1 MNKFIGMAMVL
12 VMIFTPVAT
21 KNIKGANSQI
31 DKKRVIAPDKKIAL
45 QSDKERVITLNE
57 KKSINSVEKTAIP
70 SAEEIISMESFDGR
84 DYGIVTPVKDQGS
97 TNLCWAY
104 SSIAAMETSIL
115 RSGIDA
121 NVTKDTLSLNPTAA
135 AYRVYKRESDPLE
148 NTSGEWQSVNYLQQS
163 GDPLK
168 IVKLSSMWWTPVK
181 GNQAAINPYENPTY
195 RFENAFHIRENKDNP
210 KEYISN
216 IKKAI
221 ATYGAVTFQYNNLRE
236 TTYYNPK
243 NESGSNSSPHA
254 CTIIGWDDNIP
265 AENFVPNGATQKGG
279 WLVKNSYNS
288 LEYFWLSYDNTSS
301 CSYAFSFAPKE
312 KYDYNYYYDG
322 SIEDFSLRNDKAVA
336 NVFKAK
342 KTGTEEKD
350 EYIKGVNVGI
360 SGENVTVQVEIYK
373 NLDYPFGGQ
382 SNVPISGGN
391 LAATATKTFE
401 NGGYV
406 TVELEK
412 AVKIEKDEWFS
423 AIVKVSN
430 KQGDAKIITSYQN
443 GMEMSYV
450 NSGSGWYKLKYYVGR
465 VKVYTKLEK
474 SSSADK
480 ESTTEKPQET
490 TTKKAEE
497 TTTEKTV
504 ETTTEKIV
512 ETSAEK
518 PVETTTDKTAETT
531 KSQESTYV
539 GNEST
544 TKNNLN
550 KETTSKKISVIVSST
565 TKKVSATKKI
575 KKAKVT
581 KTKIKKRSVKIYYKK
596 LKNAKKYEIQ
606 YSINKNFKKN
616 IKTINTKKLY
626 CKISKL
632 KKNKKYYIRVR
643 GVYKNI
649 KGGWSKTVKIKLK

>member
-1 MNKFIGMAMVL
+1 MKKLIGMAMVL
-12 VMIFTPVAT
+12 VMILTPITT
-21 KNIKGANSQI
+21 KNIKGANTQF
-31 DKKRVIAPDKKIAL
+31 DKDRVITPDKKIAL
-45 QSDKERVITLNE
+45 QSDKDRETTLNG
-57 KKSINSVEKTAIP
+57 KKVINFVEKTAIP
-70 SAEEIISMESFDGR
+70 SVEEIMSMESFDGR
-84 DYGIVTPVKDQGS
+84 DYRIVTPVKDQGS

-168 IVKLSSMWWTPVK
+168 IVKLSSMWWAPVK
-181 GNQAAINPYENPTY
+181 GNQAAVNPYENPTY
-195 RFENAFHIRENKDNP
+195 RFENAFHIRENKENP

-243 NESGSNSSPHA
+243 NEPGSNSSPHA

-265 AENFVPNGATQKGG
+265 AENFVPNGAAQKGG

-301 CSYAFSFAPKE
+301 CSYAFSFALRD

-322 SIEDFSLRNDKAVA
+322 NIEDFSLRNDKAVA

-342 KTGTEEKD
+342 KSGIEEKD
-350 EYIKGVNVGI
+350 EYIKAVNVGI

-391 LAATATKTFE
+391 LSATATKTFE

-406 TVELEK
+406 TVELERT
-412 AVKIEKDEWFS
+412 VKIEKDEWFS
-423 AIVKVSN
+423 AIVRVSN
-430 KQGDAKIITSYQN
+430 KQGDAKIITSYKN
-443 GMEMSYV
+443 DMEMSYV
-450 NSGSGWYKLKYYVGR
+450 NTGSGWSKLKNYVGR

-474 SSSADK
+474 ETDVEQTEA
-480 ESTTEKPQET
+480 TTEPKT
-490 TTKKAEE
+490 T
-497 TTTEKTV
+497 
-504 ETTTEKIV
+504 
-512 ETSAEK
+512 EK
-518 PVETTTDKTAETT
+518 PVETTTKKIIETTTEKLVDSTTKKAAETT
-531 KSQESTYV
+531 KSPETTYV
-539 GNEST
+539 ENGNEST

-550 KETTSKKISVIVSST
+550 KETTSKKISAIVSNT
-565 TKKVSATKKI
+565 TQKVSTTKKI
-575 KKAKVT
+575 KKAKIIKT
-581 KTKIKKRSVKIYYKK
+581 KKIKKRDVRIYYKK

-606 YSINKNFKKN
+606 YSTNKNFKKN
-616 IKTINTKKLY
+616 IKIIKTKKLY

-643 GVYKNI
+643 GRNNNI
-649 KGGWSKTVKIKLK
+649 EGGWSKVLKIKLK

>member
-1 MNKFIGMAMVL
+1 MNRIISVI
-12 VMIFTPVAT
+12 MIFMMALTPVQT
-21 KNIKGANSQI
+21 KE
-31 DKKRVIAPDKKIAL
+31 KIFL
-45 QSDKERVITLNE
+45 KSDTQSRIESETGLN
-57 KKSINSVEKTAIP
+57 EKTAIP
-70 SAEEIISMESFDGR
+70 SVEEIISMESFDGR
-84 DYGIVTPVKDQGS
+84 DYGIVTPVKDQGN

-135 AYRVYKRESDPLE
+135 TYRVYKRESDPLE

-168 IVKLSSMWWTPVK
+168 IVKLSSMWWAPVK

-236 TTYYNPK
+236 ITYYNPK

-279 WLVKNSYNS
+279 WLVKNSYSS

-301 CSYAFSFAPKE
+301 CSYAFSFAPRE

-342 KTGTEEKD
+342 KSGTEEKD
-350 EYIKGVNVGI
+350 EYIKAVNVGI
-360 SGENVTVQVEIYK
+360 SGENVTVQVEIFK

-412 AVKIEKDEWFS
+412 GVKIEKDEWFS

-450 NSGSGWYKLKYYVGR
+450 NSGSSWSKLKYYVGR
-465 VKVYTKLEK
+465 VKVYTKIEK
-474 SSSADK
+474 SSDVEM

-490 TTKKAEE
+490 TTKKVSE
-497 TTTEKTV
+497 TTT
-504 ETTTEKIV
+504 
-512 ETSAEK
+512 EK
-518 PVETTTDKTAETT
+518 PVETTTKKVTETNTEKPAVTTTVKPKETTVEKPLESTTDKTVETT
-531 KSQESTYV
+531 KSQETTYV

-550 KETTSKKISVIVSST
+550 KETTSKKISTIVSST

-575 KKAKVT
+575 KKAKIT
-581 KTKIKKRSVKIYYKK
+581 KTRKIKKRGIRIYYKK

-606 YSINKNFKKN
+606 YSTNKNFKKN
-616 IKTINTKKLY
+616 IKTIKTKKLY

-632 KKNKKYYIRVR
+632 KKNKKYYIRIR
-643 GVYKNI
+643 GRKNNI
-649 KGGWSKTVKIKLK
+649 KGRWSKVLKVKLK